1 MRAAHN
7 ARQWLQSMDAVAP
20 AVPDVWSDCTAGLV
34 AGACAAALT
43 TPLDVLVTHTATA
56 HSEGSS
62 RRGGSR
68 TSSSRGSSSSGR
80 RSGGGGG
87 GDEQFALW
95 ETVVEPLR
103 VGARLVECEGP
114 GSLVKGIGCR
124 TLYYA
129 PTVGCFFA
137 LYEQFRRI
145 LQDALGLGGEVLGE
159 LPADLP
165 VELPEMAD
173 LLDAATTLPVGEAVG
188 GVVGPVLDVV
198 GPVLDA
204 VL

>member
-1 MRAAHN
+1 
-7 ARQWLQSMDAVAP
+7 MDAVAP

-68 TSSSRGSSSSGR
+68 TSSSSGR

-87 GDEQFALW
+87 DDEQFALW

-114 GSLVKGIGCR
+114 GSLVKGMGCR

-145 LQDALGLGGEVLGE
+145 LEDALGLGGEVLGE

>member
-1 MRAAHN
+1 
-7 ARQWLQSMDAVAP
+7 MDAVAP

>member
-1 MRAAHN
+1 
-7 ARQWLQSMDAVAP
+7 MDAVAP

-114 GSLVKGIGCR
+114 GSLVKGMGCR

-137 LYEQFRRI
+137 LYTTFYGI
-145 LQDALGLGGEVLGE
+145 LRDALGLGGEVLGD
-159 LPADLP
+159 LPADLHVDLP
-165 VELPEMAD
+165 VELPEMAG
-173 LLDAATTLPVGEAVG
+173 LVGEALDAAATLPVGEAVS
-188 GVVGPVLDVV
+188 GVVGPVLDSVSS
-198 GPVLDA
+198 VL
-204 VL
+204 